1 MLEKPKGFR
10 DHPYPY
16 HHEIHLEV
24 ESVTNLGLGIARDEG
39 WVIQIP
45 FVLPGEKIRARIF
58 RNNKNYSDA
67 DCIEVLQSSPNR
79 ISPKCELFGICG
91 GCQYQS
97 VDYKTQL
104 DWKRNQVKDSFLKIG
119 ELKVQVNPV
128 VASPRAFGYRSKLT
142 PHYEK
147 TKDPRSQKIGFLRYG
162 TRKVLVDVPHCP
174 IATDSIN
181 KSLSIQREQKR
192 AEPKGMKKGGTLLL
206 RETLEGVVTNP
217 KQTVSEKVGKL
228 VFQFKAGEFFQT
240 NPFILKELVDYV
252 IAEANP
258 LQNKSL
264 IDSYCGGGLFSLSAA
279 GQFERV
285 VGVEISRDGFEGAI
299 MNAKINQ
306 IKNAEFFL
314 GDSSSIFSELSE
326 IPKPCSLVVDPPRKG
341 CDSAFLSQAIA
352 FCPKRI
358 IYVSCDPATQAR
370 DAKIFVNQG
379 YRIVSVQPF
388 DLFPQTRH
396 IENVLTL
403 EI

>member
-1 MLEKPKGFR
+1 M
-10 DHPYPY
+10 
-16 HHEIHLEV
+16 
-24 ESVTNLGLGIARDEG
+24 
-39 WVIQIP
+39 
-45 FVLPGEKIRARIF
+45 
-58 RNNKNYSDA
+58 
-67 DCIEVLQSSPNR
+67 
-79 ISPKCELFGICG
+79 
-91 GCQYQS
+91 
-97 VDYKTQL
+97 
-104 DWKRNQVKDSFLKIG
+104 KR
-119 ELKVQVNPV
+119 
-128 VASPRAFGYRSKLT
+128 
-142 PHYEK
+142 
-147 TKDPRSQKIGFLRYG
+147 
-162 TRKVLVDVPHCP
+162 
-174 IATDSIN
+174 
-181 KSLSIQREQKR
+181 
-192 AEPKGMKKGGTLLL
+192 GGTLLL

-258 LQNKSL
+258 QQNKSL
-264 IDSYCGGGLFSLSAA
+264 VDSYCGGGLFSLSAA
-279 GQFERV
+279 GQFEKV